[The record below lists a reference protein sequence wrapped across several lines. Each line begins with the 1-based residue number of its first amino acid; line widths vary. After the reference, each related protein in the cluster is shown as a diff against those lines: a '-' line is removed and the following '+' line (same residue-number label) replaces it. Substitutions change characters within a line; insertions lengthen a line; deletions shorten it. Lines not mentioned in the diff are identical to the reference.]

1 MEKAQPV
8 RCLGEQR
15 RDGVVGPLFHI
26 TENDDAIPIADM
38 KGGSDALEEPGPRV
52 DTLLLRRSDC
62 NGEDVPVAVDCRSD
76 EDDATV
82 LLSVVASVDAKH
94 LQRMAERR
102 RAHSKHG
109 NALLRGRRQ
118 GECP

>member
-1 MEKAQPV
+1 M
-8 RCLGEQR
+8 RCVGEQR
-15 RDGVVGPLFHI
+15 RDGVVDPLFHI
-26 TENDDAIPIADM
+26 TENDDAIPAADLE
-38 KGGSDALEEPGPRV
+38 GCSDALDEPCPCV
-52 DTLLLRRSDC
+52 DSLLLRRSDC
-62 NGEDVPVAVDCRSD
+62 NGEDVPVAVNCRSN

-82 LLSVVASVDAKH
+82 LLSKVASVDDKH
-94 LQRMAERR
+94 LRQMAERR